1 MPLFKSITV
10 PDGLLSVW
18 HITEPSDELLSYFTA
33 EELADQAFRKFTFEK
48 RKTEWLATRAL
59 LKQMIGPIAIGPTFQ
74 ISYTESGKPLLNHPV
89 YPNIS
94 ISHSRDF
101 VTVLIHKQLAVGI
114 DIESMNRNYA
124 PIRNR
129 YLSEIELEHVNDP
142 ENSGWL
148 QCLYWCAK
156 EAVFKLVE
164 EKGVDFKKQ
173 IEVIAFDPLQNT
185 FLARYISGNQERTY
199 QLQHTTF
206 NDHCMVW
213 VCGDQV

>member
-1 MPLFKSITV
+1 MTFFNP
-10 PDGLLSVW
+10 
-18 HITEPSDELLSYFTA
+18 
-33 EELADQAFRKFTFEK
+33 EELEDKDFQKFTYEK

-59 LKQMIGPIAIGPTFQ
+59 LKHMIGPTFQ
-74 ISYTESGKPLLNHPV
+74 ISYDESGKPILNHSI
-89 YPNIS
+89 YPHIS

-101 VTVLIHKQLAVGI
+101 VSVLIHQQWAVGI

-129 YLSEIELEHVNDP
+129 YLSEIELEHVNESP
-142 ENSGWL
+142 LL

-164 EKGVDFKKQ
+164 ENGVDFRKQ

-185 FLARYISGNQERTY
+185 FKARFLYGNEERIY
-199 QLQHTTF
+199 QLQHTNF
-206 NDHCMVW
+206 NEHCMVW
-213 VCGDQV
+213 VCSDQML

>member
-10 PDGLLSVW
+10 PNGLLSIW
-18 HITEPSDELLSYFTA
+18 QMTESSSELLSFFTSV
-33 EELADQAFRKFTFEK
+33 ELEDQAFQKFTYEK

-59 LKQMIGPIAIGPTFQ
+59 LKQMIGPIAIGSSFQ
-74 ISYTESGKPLLNHPV
+74 ISYSESGKPILNHPV
-89 YPNIS
+89 YPYIS

-101 VTVLIHKQLAVGI
+101 VSVLIHKQWEVGI

-129 YLSEIELEHVNDP
+129 YLSEIELEHVNESP
-142 ENSGWL
+142 LL
-148 QCLYWCAK
+148 QCIYWCAK

-173 IEVIAFDPLQNT
+173 IEVIAFDPKQNT
-185 FLARYISGNQERTY
+185 FHARFLSGNQERIY
-199 QLQHTTF
+199 QLHHTNF
-206 NDHCMVW
+206 NEHCMVW
-213 VCGDQV
+213 VYGDQLL